1 MPSYDALRAEIAKP
15 AYSGKTDAQ
24 AADLLNAPIIEPTG
38 ERVPVSEIQR
48 VAFDRGKLLG
58 ILQAAQQG
66 NAAALAAQYLF
77 VSARFDTV
85 DIANSQFTGTVASLL
100 SAGLLDASDVAAVQ
114 SLATRATSI
123 AIRVFGVPVSAAD
136 VAYARSLN

>member
-1 MPSYDALRAEIAKP
+1 MPDYAALAAELAKP
-15 AYSGKTDAQ
+15 AYAGLSDA
-24 AADLLNAPIIEPTG
+24 AAATALNTPIVEPTG
-38 ERVPVSEIQR
+38 QRVPVSEIQR

-100 SAGLLDASDVAAVQ
+100 SAGLLDAGDVAAVQ

>member
-1 MPSYDALRAEIAKP
+1 MPDYAALAAELAKP
-15 AYSGKTDAQ
+15 AYAGLSDA
-24 AADLLNAPIIEPTG
+24 AAATALNTPIIEPTG
-38 ERVPVSEIQR
+38 ERVPISEIQR

-85 DIANSQFTGTVASLL
+85 DIGNPQFTHTVAALL
-100 SAGLLDASDVAAVQ
+100 SAGLLDADDIAAVQ
-114 SLATRATSI
+114 SLATRTTSI
-123 AIRVFGVPVSAAD
+123 AIRIFGSPVTSADIAH
-136 VAYARSLN
+136 ARSLT

>member
-1 MPSYDALRAEIAKP
+1 MPDYAALAAELAKP
-15 AYSGKTDAQ
+15 AYAGLSDA
-24 AADLLNAPIIEPTG
+24 AAATALNTPIVEPTG
-38 ERVPVSEIQR
+38 QRVPISEIQR

-100 SAGLLDASDVAAVQ
+100 SAGLLDAGDVAAVQ